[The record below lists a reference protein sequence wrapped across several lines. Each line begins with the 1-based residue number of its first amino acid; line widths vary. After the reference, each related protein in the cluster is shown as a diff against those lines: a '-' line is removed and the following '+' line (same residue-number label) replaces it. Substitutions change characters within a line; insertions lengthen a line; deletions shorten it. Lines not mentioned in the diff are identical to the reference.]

1 MEAGGKGGAST
12 GSVSEPETARS
23 ISLGRLL
30 LVFLKIGSFGF
41 GGGMAVIALM
51 EQEFARKRRLISVDE
66 FVHGVALGQILGGFA
81 PNAAIFVGYRLFG
94 LLGGL
99 LCAVAFLAPSVS
111 LVIALSYLYFE
122 YHSIPALRGV
132 VAGLGPV
139 VIALIFSAGWSIARN
154 VLRTPAAWV
163 IAALAAA
170 AGIARLNSIWVL
182 LAAGAV
188 GLFLGRSDDAAASAP
203 ATRPAAP
210 VSAIVPISLPAMGS
224 WLGVSAKFLKIGFV
238 FFGGGFVLVP
248 VLHHQLVTQL
258 HWLTPRE
265 FLDGVAISNLTPGPI
280 AVLATF
286 AGYRVAGVAGAL
298 AATAALFAPGAA
310 LMLMISHQYARL
322 RDDHRAKRFLSGI
335 NPAVTGLI
343 FAAAI
348 LLAPAGLLSWRG
360 VLMSGVSF
368 LLLTRLRWHPA
379 FVLAIGAATGY
390 LGVCP

>member
-1 MEAGGKGGAST
+1 MVTGGKEES
-12 GSVSEPETARS
+12 SEPDVAGS

-30 LVFLKIGSFGF
+30 VSFLKIGSTGF

-51 EQEFARKRRLISVDE
+51 EQECARKRRLISADE
-66 FVHGVALGQILGGFA
+66 FVHGVALGQILGPFA
-81 PNAAIFVGYRLFG
+81 ANAAIFIGYRLFG

-99 LCAVAFLAPSVS
+99 LCAVAFLAPSVA
-111 LVIALSYLYFE
+111 LVIVLSYLYFE
-122 YHSIPALRGV
+122 YHSIPALEGV

-154 VLRTPAAWV
+154 VVRTPAALV
-163 IAALAAA
+163 IAAVAAA

-182 LAAGAV
+182 LAAGAA
-188 GLFLGRSDDAAASAP
+188 GLFLGGGDDAAASTPARPPSASAFAVAP
-203 ATRPAAP
+203 MSLHAVGPLFGVAAT
-210 VSAIVPISLPAMGS
+210 
-224 WLGVSAKFLKIGFV
+224 FLKIGFV

-248 VLHHQLVTQL
+248 VLHHHLVTEL

-286 AGYRVAGVAGAL
+286 AGYRVANVGGAL
-298 AATAALFAPGAA
+298 AATVALFAPGVA
-310 LMLMISHQYARL
+310 LMLVISHQYARF
-322 RDDHRAKRFLSGI
+322 RDDHRAKRFMNGI

-343 FAAAI
+343 FASAV
-348 LLAPAGLLSWRG
+348 LLSPAGLASWRG
-360 VLMSGVSF
+360 LLLSGVSF

-379 FVLAIGAATGY
+379 FVLGIGAATGY